1 MTEHRDGQ
9 EDPTTWRRYSLG
21 RSVLDLDDVAR
32 SMAPTSV
39 VTKQLANAAACH
51 VAVQMAGVSRTAEM
65 FVASQITQAAT
76 QNVARQIVGTAG
88 LAHQVIGSQAVRL
101 AGLAQLAVLRPPYL
115 DAFRSLANPPW
126 LEALGRF
133 SALQLSIP
141 DVATPMLLTH
151 RAKDFL
157 TPVIR
162 SIQEN
167 VWSFL
172 TGWGEVFRKG
182 LGALRGL
189 ARAALNAALR
199 ARDAVLHGSVDELDR
214 FIVDWLDLP
223 VTSWRRDAVA
233 QVLLEGEW
241 IPEDLV
247 EPPFGL
253 MDDLRVLTRR
263 AARNYKRLGDTEIGG
278 RRLDSLDRPVL
289 LGADS
294 VPLVS
299 MVSDPRADAALAV
312 PGGFESRELCRL
324 VAQLKPDEQRIV
336 GARGAA
342 ERTWAEAAVVVGL
355 RPEDG
360 ESVRRKC
367 KRLAEGQRQRSAAAR
382 LVREAQARGDR
393 VRPASRS

>member
-1 MTEHRDGQ
+1 
-9 EDPTTWRRYSLG
+9 
-21 RSVLDLDDVAR
+21 
-32 SMAPTSV
+32 
-39 VTKQLANAAACH
+39 
-51 VAVQMAGVSRTAEM
+51 M

-141 DVATPMLLTH
+141 DVAAPMLLTH

-162 SIQEN
+162 SIQEH